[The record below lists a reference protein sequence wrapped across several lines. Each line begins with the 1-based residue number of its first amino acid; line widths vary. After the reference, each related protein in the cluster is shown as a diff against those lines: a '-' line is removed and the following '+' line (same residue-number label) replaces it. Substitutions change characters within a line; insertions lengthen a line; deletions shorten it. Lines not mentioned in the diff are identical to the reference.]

1 MSFFKKLF
9 SAMVSSQELRGRRLV
24 RDELLALP
32 AHRLSDLG
40 FDRASLISGVKAWP
54 WRLEDEGFVA
64 PETES
69 QPVLTRR
76 EIRKAERELGAMS
89 DRELFELGIAR
100 SDIHAAVNGTMNR
113 AA

>member
-9 SAMVSSQELRGRRLV
+9 SAMVASQELRGRKLV

-32 AHRLSDLG
+32 EHRLTDLG
-40 FDRASLISGVKAWP
+40 FDRASLIAGVKAWP

-76 EIRKAERELGAMS
+76 EIRQAERELTAMS
-89 DRELFELGIAR
+89 DRELIELGIAR
-100 SDIHAAVNGTMNR
+100 SDIPAAVNGTLGR
-113 AA
+113 VA